1 MVQRV
6 SYASVLVDGL
16 VRASIGRG
24 FCLLLAVARDDGE
37 EDVGWMVDKV
47 LNLRIF
53 EDERGKMGRSLLD
66 VGGELLVVSQFTLY
80 GDCRRGRRPSFDAS
94 APPELGR
101 ALYQRFVE
109 VASARVPVKVGE
121 FGAHMEV
128 RIHNDGPVTIILDS
142 RW

>member
-1 MVQRV
+1 M
-6 SYASVLVDGL
+6 SCASVLVDGL
-16 VRASIGRG
+16 VKSSIGRG
-24 FCLLLAVARDDGE
+24 FCLLLAVAKDDGE
-37 EDVGWMVDKV
+37 GDVSWMVDKV
-47 LNLRIF
+47 LNLRVF

-94 APPELGR
+94 APPELGK

-109 VASARVPVKVGE
+109 MASTRVPVKVGE